1 MNDLLYNEIVAT
13 PGYVL
18 DFAVGTTYSLDA
30 EVFLAIALSF
40 GRLGEINSRDF
51 DNPVRL
57 LEGIRK
63 VSSRVALFC
72 NLGGFKVPPRSNPLF
87 AMLDRCVFEVADE
100 RRNHELANFHPKV
113 WLIREC
119 RADNRLDRQLKLI
132 VLSRNLTTDTSLDV
146 ALSMTA
152 PLGRTAP
159 AEVRAKH
166 GPLKEWLM
174 RLAYFASAA
183 KRRDILRLAADIDKA
198 ALFALDDRFC
208 DYDFA
213 PLHFGENLNGSL
225 DPGVSMTG
233 KKTIV
238 VSPFIDPETLDR
250 LNRAAKNS
258 RVLITR
264 LESLSDD
271 IMRRYAGSDGAE
283 VWVPTALM
291 SANDIAPM
299 NLHAKM
305 YYMENP
311 PSQPAGSYLWLG
323 SANATRSGFHRN
335 AEFLVRLRYR
345 RSISLFEKFKAEF
358 CDPDKQMFERVLA
371 LPEGAPAAAAPD
383 RLSVAL
389 RCRFICRDNLSAK
402 VVPRDDGA
410 CEVLLTSHRK
420 CPPFAQISIAPLQAP
435 HCVSEWNFETRGCT
449 LGPLAAMQLSEF
461 YILTAIDL
469 ADATQTVS
477 MVIKIPTAGIPR
489 DRDDLIFR
497 HYISSP
503 DKFID
508 YMAMIVSDTPQEML
522 SLMSSAADSAAS
534 GIAAADARP
543 VHVAA
548 MYESLLRIAASDP
561 ARLNDISDF
570 IGRLDSAVIPD
581 SFSGMYAQFRR
592 ALKELK

>member
-30 EVFLAIALSF
+30 EVFLALALSF

-51 DNPVRL
+51 DNPLRL

-72 NLGGFKVPPRSNPLF
+72 NRGGFKVPPRTNPLF
-87 AMLDRCVFEVADE
+87 AMLDSCVFEVADE
-100 RRNHELANFHPKV
+100 RRHRELANFHPKV
-113 WLIREC
+113 WLIRE
-119 RADNRLDRQLKLI
+119 RRVDNDRDRQLKLI

-159 AEVRAKH
+159 ADVRAKH
-166 GPLKEWLM
+166 APLKEWLS
-174 RLAYFASAA
+174 RLAGFASAA

-198 ALFALDDRFC
+198 ALFGLDDRFC

-225 DPGVSMTG
+225 NLDAVMTG

-238 VSPFIDPETLDR
+238 VSPFIAPETLDA

-271 IMRRYAGSDGAE
+271 IMRRYADSDGAE

-323 SANATRSGFHRN
+323 SANATPNGFHRN
-335 AEFLVRLRYR
+335 SEFLVCLHYR
-345 RSISLFEKFKAEF
+345 RSINLFDKFKAEF
-358 CDPDKQMFERVLA
+358 CNPDKQMFERVVA
-371 LPEGAPAAAAPD
+371 LPEGASAQTEPD

-389 RCRFICRDNLSAK
+389 RSRLICRNNLSAE
-402 VVPRDDGA
+402 VVSHDDGS
-410 CEVLLTSHRK
+410 CEVVLTSRRK
-420 CPPFAQISIAPLQAP
+420 CDSFAQITFAPLQAP
-435 HCVSEWNFETRGCT
+435 HCIAEWDFETRGCVMT
-449 LGPLAAMQLSEF
+449 PLAALQLSEF
-461 YILTAIDL
+461 YILTATDS
-469 ADATQTVS
+469 ADTSQTVS
-477 MVIKIPTAGIPR
+477 MVIKIPTSGIPR
-489 DRDDLIFR
+489 DRDDLIFQ

-522 SLMSSAADSAAS
+522 SLMCAAADSAAAGGS
-534 GIAAADARP
+534 VDARP
-543 VHVAA
+543 ARASA
-548 MYESLLRIAASDP
+548 MYESLLRIAATDP

-581 SFSGMYAQFRR
+581 SFSGMYSQFRR